1 MKKRNFH
8 QGNEDSASTTH
19 LFTKVFK
26 LHPPLNMMTFYIKL
40 GQQVFS

>member
-19 LFTKVFK
+19 LYTKMFK
-26 LHPPLNMMTFYIKL
+26 LHALNMMTFYIKL
-40 GQQVFS
+40 GEQVFS